1 MSRVS
6 ITCSGGGD
14 RERCLRRRKKR
25 APMRSNATNTKAP
38 SAIPTLA
45 PVERPLDEL
54 GRDFEVDV
62 EVVDARVVVIVVVPT
77 GGAKVV
83 IWEE

>member
-1 MSRVS
+1 
-6 ITCSGGGD
+6 
-14 RERCLRRRKKR
+14 
-25 APMRSNATNTKAP
+25 MRSNATNTKAP